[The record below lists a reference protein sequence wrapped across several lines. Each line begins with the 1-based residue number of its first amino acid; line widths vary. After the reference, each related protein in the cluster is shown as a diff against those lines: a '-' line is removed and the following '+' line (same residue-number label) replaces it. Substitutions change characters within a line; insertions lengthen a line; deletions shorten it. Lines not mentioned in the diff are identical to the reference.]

1 MCLMWYN
8 VMCNNVKLS
17 ILVKYEIYLMK
28 NIMLHDLL
36 KFHFKLMILFHI
48 TFICTLYDIVLPN
61 KYLPTYQVWSIWGKA
76 FLNYQVYKVK

>member
-1 MCLMWYN
+1 
-8 VMCNNVKLS
+8 MCNNVKLE
-17 ILVKYEIYLMK
+17 ILAKYEICLMK

-61 KYLPTYQVWSIWGKA
+61 KYLSIYLA
-76 FLNYQVYKVK
+76 SAQIIINSLISYR